1 MISQNQNQEALKH
14 IPYLTAEEPITQKW
28 VTVCTHVSALAK
40 LVGEERDAKTLH
52 QSHVVMSMLR
62 SQKIHILLHTFE
74 RYRDVMKDE
83 KKRPERIKTMLDSG
97 EKRILSVMKNF
108 EVNVHTILNHA
119 FKFLMIHQRLNFS
132 TVFRIY
138 ERLLNDCL
146 LEEKD
151 AKVVLACG
159 VDYSSFS
166 TLKSLLRSV
175 VHLQEFDE
183 DVIIQPIRKYNIMNL
198 VIDVLHR
205 RMKQSRAFAVAA
217 GIMFLDTCLDT
228 DAFATTPEEFISK
241 DRKSKLIDIQNY
253 LAMPLLRLK
262 MLKKKARN
270 LARWARKFSTA
281 DTKEIDKSL
290 VEAIEKQLN
299 NTAKMKDP
307 DEKKPS
313 RNQKKYAT
321 KKRANI
327 MF

>member
-83 KKRPERIKTMLDSG
+83 KKIPSYKKGFTMESIQLIITIFVSANML
-97 EKRILSVMKNF
+97 IL
-108 EVNVHTILNHA
+108 HLIITILESSPNHNPNQV
-119 FKFLMIHQRLNFS
+119 KRLIL
-132 TVFRIY
+132 TDRG
-138 ERLLNDCL
+138 LLNDCL

-299 NTAKMKDP
+299 STAKMKDP